1 MSSVITVPP
10 SPTLGSE
17 AQPGKTW
24 TVLNE
29 GEEGGGNITLPLGF
43 GEK

>member
-1 MSSVITVPP
+1 MSSVSTASP
-10 SPTLGSE
+10 SPDPGSE

-43 GEK
+43 GD